1 MVHHAIFAVGT
12 GVPPLEP
19 FLDAWTMKSVKAGQ
33 YHVLLFQLIVA
44 HANCAALI
52 LLSKVLSIS
61 FCKP

>member
-33 YHVLLFQLIVA
+33 DHVLLFQLIVA
-44 HANCAALI
+44 HADSAALI
-52 LLSKVLSIS
+52 LLGEVLSVS
-61 FCKP
+61 FCES